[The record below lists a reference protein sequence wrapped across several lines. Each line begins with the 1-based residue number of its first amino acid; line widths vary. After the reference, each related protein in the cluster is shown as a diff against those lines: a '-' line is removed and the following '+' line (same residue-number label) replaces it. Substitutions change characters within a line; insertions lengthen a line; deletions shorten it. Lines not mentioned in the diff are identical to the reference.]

1 MFFDNSKNNQDE
13 VVTRQLYRNVQLEFL
28 VNIFKKVRKGR
39 LKKFKIN
46 NNVLSF
52 GSVGLK
58 AIESGIVNKNQLESA
73 RKVLIR
79 KTNRKIKIWI
89 NLVFNYSVTA
99 KPLGTRMGK
108 GKGKITHYCSKVSG
122 GTIIF
127 EVLGNNKKI
136 LINALKCCKIKLPIK
151 TTIF

>member
-1 MFFDNSKNNQDE
+1 LLK
-13 VVTRQLYRNVQLEFL
+13 
-28 VNIFKKVRKGR
+28 IFKKVGKGR

-46 NNVLSF
+46 NNILSF

-58 AIESGIVNKNQLESA
+58 AVESGIINKNQIESA
-73 RKVLIR
+73 RKILIR
-79 KTNRKIKIWI
+79 KTNRKVKIWI
-89 NLVFNYSVTA
+89 NIVFDYSVTA

-108 GKGKITHYCSKVSG
+108 GKGKISHYASKVTG

-127 EVLGNNKKI
+127 EILGNNKKT
-136 LINALKCCKIKLPIK
+136 LINALKYCKVKLPIK

>member
-1 MFFDNSKNNQDE
+1 LLK
-13 VVTRQLYRNVQLEFL
+13 L
-28 VNIFKKVRKGR
+28 FKKVRKGR

-46 NNVLSF
+46 NNELSF

-58 AIESGIVNKNQLESA
+58 ALESGVINKNQIESA
-73 RKVLIR
+73 RKILIR
-79 KTNRKIKIWI
+79 KTNRQIKIWI
-89 NLVFNYSVTA
+89 NIVFNYSVTS

-108 GKGKITHYCSKVSG
+108 GKGKISHYCSKISG
-122 GTIIF
+122 GTILL

-136 LINALKCCKIKLPIK
+136 LTNALKFCKIKLPIK